1 MCQSSVFQYKT
12 FLFKVRR
19 HGAYHRTEIHDL
31 NGLHLWT
38 VTVVMTGDPPRWD
51 LADAAIEAMRQMKSQ
66 ITP

>member
-31 NGLHLWT
+31 NGLHL
-38 VTVVMTGDPPRWD
+38 
-51 LADAAIEAMRQMKSQ
+51 
-66 ITP
+66 